1 MHRKKI
7 NISTV
12 LARQKLGIKEV
23 DDGIWLVSFMHYDL
37 GYIDLEQRTLQTI
50 DNPFDVGRRN
60 RTMFVAIVRVYDH
73 HTDAA
78 DVVQEL
84 WKAGV
89 PEHDISVITSD
100 DRVTGAAKG
109 AEIGAAVGGL
119 AGLLTGLGLVAIPG
133 IGPVMATGWLA
144 ATAAG
149 AAAGGLAGG
158 ALGVVFQAGVSG
170 EEAHTIAEC
179 LRRGATLVTARVPD
193 ADRTRYE
200 AILDRGAINLHVRAA
215 VYREAGWTSH
225 DPNAAP
231 YTPEEMQREREL
243 YVRTHRL

>member
-1 MHRKKI
+1 MI
-7 NISTV
+7 
-12 LARQKLGIKEV
+12 
-23 DDGIWLVSFMHYDL
+23 
-37 GYIDLEQRTLQTI
+37 
-50 DNPFDVGRRN
+50 
-60 RTMFVAIVRVYDH
+60 VAIVRVYEH

-84 WKAGV
+84 RNAGV
-89 PEHDISVITSD
+89 PEHDISVITRD

-109 AEIGAAVGGL
+109 AEIGAALGGL

-158 ALGVVFQAGVSG
+158 ALGIVSQAGVSG

-193 ADRTRYE
+193 ADRSRYE
-200 AILDRGAINLHVRAA
+200 AILDRGAINLQVRAA

-225 DPNAAP
+225 DPNAEP